1 MLNQISE
8 DTTPVCHYIS
18 NDSKSLQTSP
28 TCKQTK
34 FNHPTNF
41 DVKEG
46 EPLADGSLRPLQPI
60 QVTVINNF
68 FRFLIE

>member
-28 TCKQTK
+28 TCKQT
-34 FNHPTNF
+34 
-41 DVKEG
+41 DVKKR
-46 EPLADGSLRPLQPI
+46 EPLTDGSHRLCRPI
-60 QVTVINNF
+60 QVNVINNV
-68 FRFLIE
+68 FRFLIA